1 MSAPTTV
8 AHQNI
13 FDLHGRVAVV
23 TGAGSGFG
31 RMFSATLAA
40 FGAEV
45 LCLDRDLAAAKLT
58 ADTVAEAG
66 GRSSAFFVDV
76 TDDASIRSFA
86 KQIQQANTPVDILI
100 NNAGI
105 ASAPYR
111 VHEMDDDAWNR
122 VLDISLNG
130 TFRCTRALVPLL
142 LARGG
147 GSIINISSIMGLA
160 GFYPGFPSIGANYSA
175 AKAGIIG
182 LTRQVAAEYAGDNI
196 RCNVIAPGWHKD
208 TNLGAERRSATS
220 PEIVRAFDETIS
232 ALTPMG
238 RKGTPEELRGLIVL
252 LASDAS
258 SFITGQL
265 FTQDGG
271 WTAV

>member
-1 MSAPTTV
+1 MSSSTTV
-8 AHQNI
+8 PHQKI
-13 FDLHGRVAVV
+13 FDLHKRVAVV

-31 RMFSATLAA
+31 RMFSATLAV

-45 LCLDRDLAAAKLT
+45 LCLDRDLASATETAELVAK
-58 ADTVAEAG
+58 AG
-66 GRSSAFFVDV
+66 GKASAFFVDV
-76 TDDASIRSFA
+76 TDDASIRDFA
-86 KQIQQANTPVDILI
+86 QQLQNTNTPVDILI

-105 ASAPYR
+105 ASAPHR
-111 VHEMDDDAWNR
+111 VHEMDDGAWNR

-130 TFRCTRALVPLL
+130 TFRCTRALVPLM

-147 GSIINISSIMGLA
+147 GSIINISSIMGLT

-182 LTRQVAAEYAGDNI
+182 LTRQVAAEYARDNI

-220 PEIVRAFDETIS
+220 PDIVRAFDQTIAS
-232 ALTPMG
+232 LTPMG
-238 RKGTPEELRGLIVL
+238 RKGTPEELRGLVVL